1 MALGRLIELVGEA
14 LMVDPRRL
22 AELVRRTCTVGFAF
36 GWRGVLSVEG
46 LGGARTVTDI
56 CLMALRRSSMMF

>member
-14 LMVDPRRL
+14 RVVEPRRL
-22 AELVRRTCTVGFAF
+22 AELVRGTWSVGFGFCWGAE
-36 GWRGVLSVEG
+36 LSVEG
-46 LGGARTVTDI
+46 AGGARTVMDI